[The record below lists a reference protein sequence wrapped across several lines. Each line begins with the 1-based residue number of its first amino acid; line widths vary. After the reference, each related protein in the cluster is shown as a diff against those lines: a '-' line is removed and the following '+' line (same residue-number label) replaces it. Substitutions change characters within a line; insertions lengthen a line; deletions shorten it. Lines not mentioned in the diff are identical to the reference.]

1 MAEEEAKKRRMTYAE
16 VADRIEE
23 EFGERPT
30 YTMLRFAV
38 SSPSTKKV
46 APGLTTGL
54 PAPVSPPGKG
64 VRFSAKEIE
73 DWIAHH
79 PRRRHEQLMRSII
92 EAPPE
97 RRDQVVI
104 TARDEGL
111 SWEAI
116 AQAVSTATGT
126 TYTKQG
132 AQKKYGRRLTQGR
145 LTNRGLRRR

>member
-1 MAEEEAKKRRMTYAE
+1 MAEDEAKKRRLTYEE
-16 VADRIEE
+16 VADRIDE
-23 EFGERPT
+23 EFGERPA
-30 YTMLRFAV
+30 YTMLRYAV

-64 VRFSAKEIE
+64 VRFSAREIE

-79 PRRRHEQLMRSII
+79 PRRRHDELMSSII
-92 EAPPE
+92 EATPE
-97 RRDQVVI
+97 RRDQAI
-104 TARDEGL
+104 ISARDQGL

-132 AQKKYGRRLTQGR
+132 AQKKYGRRLAQDG
-145 LTNRGLRRR
+145 

>member
-1 MAEEEAKKRRMTYAE
+1 MAEDEAKKRRMTYQE

-23 EFGERPT
+23 AFGERPT

-46 APGLTTGL
+46 GPGLTTGL
-54 PAPVSPPGKG
+54 PAPVSAPGKG
-64 VRFSAKEIE
+64 VRFSAREIE
-73 DWIAHH
+73 DWIARH
-79 PRRRHEQLMRSII
+79 PRRRHDELMRSII

-97 RRDQVVI
+97 QRDQVI
-104 TARDEGL
+104 RSARDEGL

-116 AQAVSTATGT
+116 AQAISTATGT

-132 AQKKYGRRLTQGR
+132 AQKKYGRRRAQDG
-145 LTNRGLRRR
+145 

>member
-1 MAEEEAKKRRMTYAE
+1 MAEDEAKKRRMTYQE

-23 EFGERPT
+23 VFGERPT

-46 APGLTTGL
+46 GPGLTTGL
-54 PAPVSPPGKG
+54 PAPVSAPGKG
-64 VRFSAKEIE
+64 VRFSAREIE

-79 PRRRHEQLMRSII
+79 PRRRHDELMGSII

-97 RRDQVVI
+97 QRDQVI
-104 TARDEGL
+104 ISARDEGL

-116 AQAVSTATGT
+116 AQAISTATGT

-132 AQKKYGRRLTQGR
+132 AQKKYGRRRAQDG
-145 LTNRGLRRR
+145 